1 MFCKKKSIISQHASL
16 RTFYDPR
23 IKATE
28 TVLNRSNKNN
38 ILTRYVHGG
47 VFARP
52 KLGDTHGGAQ
62 VSERVGER
70 RPFKSRVW
78 KSLATGNP
86 RIWFIR

>member
-1 MFCKKKSIISQHASL
+1 MIPEFEANW
-16 RTFYDPR
+16 
-23 IKATE
+23 
-28 TVLNRSNKNN
+28 VLNKSNETI

-70 RPFKSRVW
+70 RPGKPGKFWKWRYLKSE
-78 KSLATGNP
+78 KKIQTS
-86 RIWFIR
+86 